1 MDGGSCGGD
10 VGRRCSASIAV
21 AVATAITAI
30 VVAGA
35 LTIEAVV
42 LVVAAAVGGAV
53 AGSRLKL
60 AQLVVTLDLQLP
72 KKWELGIIYPIG
84 T

>member
-1 MDGGSCGGD
+1 M
-10 VGRRCSASIAV
+10 GRRCRALIAV

-35 LTIEAVV
+35 LAIEAVV

-60 AQLVVTLDLQLP
+60 AQLVVTLGLQLP
-72 KKWELGIIYPIG
+72 K
-84 T
+84 